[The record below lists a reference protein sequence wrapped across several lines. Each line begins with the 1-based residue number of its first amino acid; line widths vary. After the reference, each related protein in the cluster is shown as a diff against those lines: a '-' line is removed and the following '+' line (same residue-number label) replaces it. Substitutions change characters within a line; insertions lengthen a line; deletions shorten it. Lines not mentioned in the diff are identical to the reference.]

1 MACFPILRVVR
12 FGPIRIRTAQQT
24 PVPLLVCDENI
35 VRDALSHNVGL
46 WDNPIFPRG
55 RRRSAC
61 GDLCVCF
68 NVVSV
73 ETQCRWGRREGDSFV
88 LYLILGVSFTYFF
101 LWCGK

>member
-73 ETQCRWGRREGDSFV
+73 ETQCRGGGGGREIH
-88 LYLILGVSFTYFF
+88 LYFI
-101 LWCGK
+101 